1 VNHFINFGLPYQ
13 EANTLLIT
21 VCEHFQLE
29 QSRMHLLLTELIS
42 NQKRTR
48 SMFTDKEMLLWSLEK
63 RGRRLKQFGV
73 SDKML
78 VLGMTIKFIDDDI
91 KLRQLLLLGRDYNET
106 LKKPVY
112 K

>member
-1 VNHFINFGLPYQ
+1 
-13 EANTLLIT
+13 
-21 VCEHFQLE
+21 
-29 QSRMHLLLTELIS
+29 
-42 NQKRTR
+42 
-48 SMFTDKEMLLWSLEK
+48 
-63 RGRRLKQFGV
+63 
-73 SDKML
+73 ML